1 MKNDFLNLYSETN
14 VGNKRPANEDFL
26 GYSESPNGL
35 IYVVCDGMGG
45 HVGGAT
51 ASQLAVV
58 PTVLRSKYL
67 MWPLSRTPSRSATR
81 WCDLMVSRRFF
92 SALA

>member
-26 GYSESPNGL
+26 GYSDTPNGL
-35 IYVVCDGMGG
+35 VYIVCDGMGG

-51 ASQLAVV
+51 ASQLAVK
-58 PTVLRSKYL
+58 SII
-67 MWPLSRTPSRSATR
+67 
-81 WCDLMVSRRFF
+81 DFF
-92 SALA
+92 SEKPYENIYVAL